1 MNRRINDDYTRVKD
15 WSTMKNH
22 LNSHVTAIMAVKMD
36 IHGWLYINWVSA
48 GGVLLLIID
57 NESTQMAVIY
67 LMPLSVRKSEIEVNG
82 LYWVD

>member
-36 IHGWLYINWVSA
+36 MADYISIGSQQV
-48 GGVLLLIID
+48 
-57 NESTQMAVIY
+57 EY
-67 LMPLSVRKSEIEVNG
+67 C
-82 LYWVD
+82 Y